1 MPSSNGNGV
10 SVPVIETKELWRV
23 YRLGDQEI
31 PALRGVNLTINPGS
45 YIALKGRSGS
55 GKTTLLNCL
64 GGLDRPTKG
73 TVRVSGQEIGTW
85 NERQLTLA
93 TPSGRLHLPVVGLVA
108 YSSAYENV
116 ELMLRMIGADPKER
130 RICTLECLELVGL
143 TKWADHRPYEMS
155 GGKAASR
162 RGAGFGQ
169 QSARSWRT
177 SRPGSWIARLAAKCS
192 PFRQYRA
199 RNRI

>member
-108 YSSAYENV
+108 GSFG
-116 ELMLRMIGADPKER
+116 LRKCRAD
-130 RICTLECLELVGL
+130 
-143 TKWADHRPYEMS
+143 
-155 GGKAASR
+155 AAHDW
-162 RGAGFGQ
+162 G
-169 QSARSWRT
+169 
-177 SRPGSWIARLAAKCS
+177 
-192 PFRQYRA
+192 
-199 RNRI
+199 